1 MIVTSKIISSTRE
14 TGEWEEESL
23 VWRKTYFEDNIF
35 HWISVELLLNNPGSS
50 FFFAFGAGHFVGDH
64 TIIDV
69 VRRAGFTVEPVMTVD
84 DVDNWVTNN
93 YDTNQSGEDEE

>member
-14 TGEWEEESL
+14 TGEWEEESS
-23 VWRKTYFEDNIF
+23 VWVKTYFEDNIF

-69 VRRAGFTVEPVMTVD
+69 VRRAGFTVEPVMTGD

-93 YDTNQSGEDEE
+93 YDTNQSGED